1 MGFKMYGEELD
12 SIIDEENI
20 GDIPRTRSYESEE
33 EINSRLIQPEGKT
46 SYDEIMV
53 WDPER
58 KKYVKKAKMLGSPE
72 LNLSDLTTAI
82 LVGKKSEFAFA
93 WHTVNIINQ
102 WSYIQRETGYDFS
115 SIIRFHYN
123 NLINNLSLSKSVDGA
138 LMKALT
144 TKELKQIH
152 EVRDNSYMNNSKPQ
166 SLGQWIT
173 GVRKKASQ
181 MYKD

>member
-1 MGFKMYGEELD
+1 MNDNLEGNYLDNFEEVT
-12 SIIDEENI
+12 
-20 GDIPRTRSYESEE
+20 DIPRTRSYDSEE
-33 EINSRLIQPEGKT
+33 EIYSRLIQPEGKT
-46 SYDEIMV
+46 SYDEVMT
-53 WDPER
+53 WDSNR
-58 KKYVKKAKMLGSPE
+58 QRFVKKAKMLGNPE

-102 WSYIQRETGYDFS
+102 WIYLQKETGYDFS

-152 EVRDNSYMNNSKPQ
+152 EVRDTTNPNNGHPQ
-166 SLGQWIT
+166 SLKEWIT
-173 GVRKKASQ
+173 GARSKMKN
-181 MYKD
+181 MYKE